1 MPSAVFYESKKHSG
15 LELFRQLPARTT
27 TSTRMKSCISKYA
40 AVDYAHVKVERE
52 CIRHVEKLG
61 INKPL
66 GERLLRDQI
75 MQGLYDKDTANMCLT
90 WGVGERGG
98 SNIKSS
104 GPETSGRR
112 RTWVRRAGVGERL
125 DPGTILASPD
135 EGGPRSRA
143 STPRPSRPRG

>member
-1 MPSAVFYESKKHSG
+1 
-15 LELFRQLPARTT
+15 
-27 TSTRMKSCISKYA
+27 MKSCISKYA

-61 INKPL
+61 MNKPL
-66 GERLLRDQI
+66 GERLLREQI
-75 MQGLYDKDTANMCLT
+75 MLGLYDKDTANMCLT

-104 GPETSGRR
+104 GPETSGRPP
-112 RTWVRRAGVGERL
+112 TWVRRLGIGERL
-125 DPGTILASPD
+125 DPGTISACMD
-135 EGGPRSRA
+135 GGGRRSRA

>member
-1 MPSAVFYESKKHSG
+1 
-15 LELFRQLPARTT
+15 
-27 TSTRMKSCISKYA
+27 MKSCISKYA

-66 GERLLRDQI
+66 GERLLREQI
-75 MQGLYDKDTANMCLT
+75 MLRLYDKDTANMCLT

-104 GPETSGRR
+104 GPETSGRPP
-112 RTWVRRAGVGERL
+112 TWVRRLGIGERL
-125 DPGTILASPD
+125 DPGTISACMD
-135 EGGPRSRA
+135 GGGRRSRA

>member
-61 INKPL
+61 MNKPL

-104 GPETSGRR
+104 GPENQWKTADLGAQVGGRR
-112 RTWVRRAGVGERL
+112 EARPRNHIGLHGWRRAEK
-125 DPGTILASPD
+125 
-135 EGGPRSRA
+135 
-143 STPRPSRPRG
+143 